1 MEKVHGI
8 LVKCCYFGV
17 DNSSTS
23 HFDNLQGNFLI
34 LGKDPTQGINDRT
47 DATEKKL
54 ILNLVKQIQKS
65 D

>member
-1 MEKVHGI
+1 MEKVHGV

-23 HFDNLQGNFLI
+23 HIDNLQNNFLI

-47 DATEKKL
+47 DTQKK
-54 ILNLVKQIQKS
+54 S
-65 D
+65 